1 MNRNI
6 LFVLLLMC
14 VAACSKDEL
23 IVEDNLYFPPVSSQE
38 WETVTPAS
46 LGWNEDKIPALFSLL
61 ETNGTKAFILLKDGK
76 IAIEKYFGT
85 NLTGKPFTMSSNWY
99 WASAGKTLTS
109 FIVGMAQENG
119 FISLSAR
126 TSDYLGNGWTSLTSS
141 QEDKITVWHQLTMT
155 TGLDDG
161 VANSHGILPA
171 DLQYKAD
178 AGTRWAYHNGPYTL
192 LEKMIENSTGEIF
205 SDYFNRVLR
214 DKTGMDG
221 SWIWSDN
228 DHVFFSTARSMARFG
243 LLILNKGEWGSD
255 IIMEDTDYF
264 SAMISP
270 SQGLNKSYGY
280 LWWLNG
286 RESYMV
292 PESQIV
298 IPGVLTPNAPDDMV
312 SGMGKYGQFVSV
324 VPSEGIVMV
333 RMGENP
339 ASVPVPFLFL
349 DDIWEKIDPVI
360 H

>member
-6 LFVLLLMC
+6 LFVLLMTCL
-14 VAACSKDEL
+14 AACSKDE
-23 IVEDNLYFPPVSSQE
+23 IPIEGNLYFPPVSSQE

-46 LGWNEDKIPALFSLL
+46 LGWNEDKIPALYSLL
-61 ETNGTKAFILLKDGK
+61 ETNGTKAFLLLKDGR

-85 NLTGKPFTMSSNWY
+85 NLTGKPFTVSSNWY

-109 FIVGMAQENG
+109 FIAGKAEEDG
-119 FISLSAR
+119 FISLGAR
-126 TSDYLGNGWTSLTSS
+126 TSDYLGRGWTSLTLS
-141 QEDKITVWHQLTMT
+141 QEDKITVRHQLTMT

-161 VANSHGILPA
+161 VPDSHGTLPA
-171 DLQYKAD
+171 DLKYKAD

-192 LEKMIENSTGEIF
+192 LEQVVENSTGENF
-205 SDYFNRVLR
+205 SDYFNKVLR

-243 LLILNKGEWGSD
+243 LLILNEGKWDSN
-255 IIMEDTDYF
+255 IIMENPDYF

-270 SQGLNKSYGY
+270 SQDLNKSYGY

-286 RESYMV
+286 KESYMI

-298 IPGVLTPNAPDDMV
+298 IPGVLTPNAPADMV

-339 ASVPVPFLFL
+339 TSVPVPFLFL